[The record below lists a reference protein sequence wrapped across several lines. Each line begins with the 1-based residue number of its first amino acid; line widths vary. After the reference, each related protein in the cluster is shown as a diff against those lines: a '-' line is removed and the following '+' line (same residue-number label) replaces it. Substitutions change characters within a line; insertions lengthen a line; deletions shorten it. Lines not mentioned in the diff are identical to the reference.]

1 MRHMIEMNSL
11 VHKVPLLLVM
21 LTVGCVEDC
30 GATVFLPICDITSS
44 TVVDVFSI
52 CTILYNEGQR
62 LEAIMSDAF
71 SQSVKRH
78 YD

>member
-21 LTVGCVEDC
+21 LIVGCVEDC
-30 GATVFLPICDITSS
+30 GATVFLPICGITSP

-62 LEAIMSDAF
+62 LEAFLSDAF
-71 SQSVKRH
+71 SQSVKWH
-78 YD
+78 FD

>member
-11 VHKVPLLLVM
+11 VHKVPLLLEM
-21 LTVGCVEDC
+21 LSVGCVEDC
-30 GATVFLPICDITSS
+30 GATAVLPICDITLS

-62 LEAIMSDAF
+62 LEAFLSDAF
-71 SQSVKRH
+71 SQSVKWH

>member
-1 MRHMIEMNSL
+1 M
-11 VHKVPLLLVM
+11 VHASYDRNE
-21 LTVGCVEDC
+21 LTSSQSFITIGDAYCVGCVEDC

-62 LEAIMSDAF
+62 LEAFLSDAF
-71 SQSVKRH
+71 SQSVK
-78 YD
+78 

>member
-30 GATVFLPICDITSS
+30 GATFFLPICDISSS
-44 TVVDVFSI
+44 TVVGVFSI
-52 CTILYNEGQR
+52 CSILYDEGQR
-62 LEAIMSDAF
+62 LEAFLSDAF
-71 SQSVKRH
+71 SQSVK
-78 YD
+78 

>member
-21 LTVGCVEDC
+21 LTVGCVEDS

-62 LEAIMSDAF
+62 MEAFLSDAF
-71 SQSVKRH
+71 SQSVKWH